1 MARVAADPM
10 KVAMITA
17 TELLKLAVVLSP
29 FLKGQVGT
37 IGGGGGVDS
46 MEFRYSTS
54 RMNIRW
60 L

>member
-37 IGGGGGVDS
+37 IGGEGGGIAWNLGTPRVA
-46 MEFRYSTS
+46 
-54 RMNIRW
+54 
-60 L
+60 